1 MITISDVYGGF
12 VGLAITQTMA
22 LVGLVQWGIR
32 QWAVLENQMTSVERI
47 IDYSNS
53 PQETN
58 FESSPGKNNLLFLNS
73 R

>member
-1 MITISDVYGGF
+1 M
-12 VGLAITQTMA
+12 GLTITQTMA

-53 PQETN
+53 PQERN
-58 FESSPGKNNLLFLNS
+58 FESSPGKNNVLYTNRKL
-73 R
+73 